1 MTKPITHDEAVDF
14 ISRLCAQANAPVTPP
29 NAVRINCAGIV
40 AQVDL
45 SALPPGTLIDSYVT
59 GEFFKVAFDHWVT
72 TRQPGEHHT
81 DADVATQVRLG
92 WHDDEQESD
101 FDLIHMGE

>member
-1 MTKPITHDEAVDF
+1 MAEPITHEEAVDF
-14 ISRLCAQANAPVTPP
+14 INRLCAQANAPATPP
-29 NAVRINCAGIV
+29 NGVTLNAAGIPIT
-40 AQVDL
+40 VDL

-59 GEFFKVAFDHWVT
+59 GEFFKIDRDHWVT

-92 WHDDEQESD
+92 WDADLERTD
-101 FDLIHMGE
+101 FSLVHMGE

>member
-1 MTKPITHDEAVDF
+1 MAEPITHEEAVDF
-14 ISRLCAQANAPVTPP
+14 INRLCAQANVPATPP
-29 NAVRINCAGIV
+29 NAVTINAAGIPLT
-40 AQVDL
+40 VDL

-59 GEFFKVAFDHWVT
+59 GEFFKIDRDHWVT

-92 WHDDEQESD
+92 WDADLERTD
-101 FDLIHMGE
+101 FSLVHMGE